1 MPAGSTYT
9 PIATNTVSGSS
20 TTQVTFS
27 SIASTYTDLILVAN
41 INSSAGFSIL
51 RVNNDSSAL
60 YSRTW
65 LYENGTS
72 ALSNRGTAMTGLDL
86 KPDSTSS
93 VFAPT
98 IVQIMNYSN
107 STTNKTFL
115 MRQAQSGEVA
125 AYVGLWRSTATINRV
140 DILMSGA
147 NTFTAGS
154 TFTLYGIASA

>member
-20 TTQVTFS
+20 TTRVTFS
-27 SIASTYTDLILVAN
+27 SISGSYTDLVLVAN
-41 INSSAGFSIL
+41 INASAGFSIL
-51 RVNNDSSAL
+51 QVNNDSSAI

-65 LYENGTS
+65 VYGNGTS
-72 ALSNRGTAMTGLDL
+72 ALSSRGTGMTGLDL

-98 IVQIMNYSN
+98 IVHIMNYSN
-107 STTNKTFL
+107 STTFKTML
-115 MRQAQSGEVA
+115 LRQSQSTEVA
-125 AYVGLWRSTATINRV
+125 AYVGLWRSTAAINRV
-140 DILMSGA
+140 DVLMSGA

>member
-1 MPAGSTYT
+1 MPNTYST
-9 PIATNTVSGSS
+9 IATNTVSGSS

-27 SIASTYTDLILVAN
+27 SIGNSYTDLVLVAN
-41 INSSAGFSIL
+41 INSSAGFAIL

-60 YSRTW
+60 YSRVW
-65 LYENGTS
+65 MYGNGTS
-72 ALSNRGTAMTGLDL
+72 ALSSTGTAMTGLDL
-86 KPDSTSS
+86 KPDSTSL

-98 IVQIMNYSN
+98 IVHIMNYAN

-115 MRQAQSGEVA
+115 MRQAQSTEVA
-125 AYVGLWRSTATINRV
+125 YYAGLWRSTANIGQV

-154 TFTLYGIASA
+154 TFTLYGIAAA